1 MTTPP
6 VSLLGLGR
14 MGEPIARRLLRDLGS
29 LTVWNRT
36 AAKADRLVAEGA
48 RLAASPADAAAP
60 ITLTVLTDLDDVE
73 ALLEGT
79 EGLLAGWTRAG
90 VSSPILV
97 VHGTVSPLALRGLH
111 ARLAEAGVSVIDAP
125 VSGGVAGAES
135 GALSVMVGGDTAAI
149 QRARHVLE
157 RVGRTVVLAGGPG
170 AGEIVKACNQ
180 VVVAATLTALS
191 EAIVL
196 SDGHGIDRD
205 ALLTVLG
212 GGLAASEVLTQKR
225 DRWLADD
232 YEGGGSAVNQLKDLR
247 FVAALAAE
255 ARLTLPVADAVRE
268 AFEETVRHER
278 GTLDHSAVLL
288 TVSER
293 AALQPDDTRRLAP

>member
-1 MTTPP
+1 MTTPS

-14 MGEPIARRLLRDLGS
+14 MGEPIARRLLRDLDS

-48 RLAASPADAAAP
+48 RLAATPADAAAP

-73 ALLEGT
+73 ALLDGPD
-79 EGLLAGWTRAG
+79 GLLVGWARAAI
-90 VSSPILV
+90 SSPILV

-111 ARLAEAGVSVIDAP
+111 ARLADVGVSVIDAP
-125 VSGGVAGAES
+125 LSGGVAGAES
-135 GALSVMVGGDTAAI
+135 GALSVMVGGDTEAI
-149 QRARHVLE
+149 ERAQHILE
-157 RVGRTVVLAGGPG
+157 RVGRTVVIAGGPG

-196 SDGHGIDRD
+196 AEGYGVDRA
-205 ALLTVLG
+205 ALLTVLN
-212 GGLAASEVLTQKR
+212 GGLAASEVLAQKR
-225 DRWLADD
+225 ERWLADD
-232 YEGGGSAVNQLKDLR
+232 YEGGGSAANQLKDLR
-247 FVAALAAE
+247 FVATLAAH
-255 ARLTLPVADAVRE
+255 AHLTLPVADAIRE
-268 AFEETVRHER
+268 AFEETVQHER
-278 GTLDHSAVLL
+278 GSLDHSAVLL

-293 AALQPDDTRRLAP
+293 AAAQTDGARRLTL